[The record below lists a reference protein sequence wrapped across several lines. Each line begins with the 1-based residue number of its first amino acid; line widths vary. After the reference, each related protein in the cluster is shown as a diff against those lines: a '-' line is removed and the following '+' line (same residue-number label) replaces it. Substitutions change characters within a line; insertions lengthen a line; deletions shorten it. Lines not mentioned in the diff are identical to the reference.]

1 MRRSERKR
9 NLSARAAEAVQEG
22 ETEVRFLKKKP
33 KPAPAVDRLE
43 NAKSDAE
50 VEADVE
56 AEADAEADVKEADS
70 ERVGSLVRQLYKPAR
85 RKYPTR
91 KVIVNER
98 DETWGADL
106 ADMSKYVEDNDGYRY
121 ILTVIDIFTRH
132 AWAVALRTKNGPDLV
147 RAFKKIFATGRKPR
161 KLWVD
166 QGGEFVNRDLA
177 KLRAEH
183 KIEMYHTFGK
193 GKSAI
198 VERFNRTLKTIMWKH
213 LAALD
218 SRQWYP
224 ILDTLVRQYNETPH
238 GSLRVELTP
247 VEASQDALAPAVR
260 RAWVN
265 RIARH
270 EEKHSSKPTFAVG
283 DQVRVSRLKGKF
295 EKGYEQNWSTE
306 IYRVKEVLET
316 APVTYIL
323 QDSDGDRVRGSFYEQ
338 ELQRV
343 SGHTVLRTVG
353 DKALVRFE
361 GIAEPSWVPRKLI
374 DGESPS

>member
-132 AWAVALRTKNGPDLV
+132 AWAIAAP
-147 RAFKKIFATGRKPR
+147 
-161 KLWVD
+161 
-166 QGGEFVNRDLA
+166 
-177 KLRAEH
+177 
-183 KIEMYHTFGK
+183 HT
-193 GKSAI
+193 
-198 VERFNRTLKTIMWKH
+198 LH
-213 LAALD
+213 
-218 SRQWYP
+218 
-224 ILDTLVRQYNETPH
+224 
-238 GSLRVELTP
+238 
-247 VEASQDALAPAVR
+247 AS
-260 RAWVN
+260 
-265 RIARH
+265 
-270 EEKHSSKPTFAVG
+270 SC
-283 DQVRVSRLKGKF
+283 
-295 EKGYEQNWSTE
+295 
-306 IYRVKEVLET
+306 
-316 APVTYIL
+316 
-323 QDSDGDRVRGSFYEQ
+323 
-338 ELQRV
+338 
-343 SGHTVLRTVG
+343 
-353 DKALVRFE
+353 
-361 GIAEPSWVPRKLI
+361 
-374 DGESPS
+374 